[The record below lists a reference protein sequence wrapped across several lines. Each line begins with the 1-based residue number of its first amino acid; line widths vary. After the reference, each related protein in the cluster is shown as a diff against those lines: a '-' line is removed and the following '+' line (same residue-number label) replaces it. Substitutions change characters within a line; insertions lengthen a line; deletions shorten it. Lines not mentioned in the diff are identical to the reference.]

1 MATVIETPRSFV
13 VGRLTGHQLTAIRS
27 RLAECERLK
36 RGGRSG
42 AERRQEIRIATNEPA
57 RMKILQPLSPSTEVR
72 VLDISR
78 SGLKITV
85 PEMLTPGTVI
95 QIHMRTA
102 VAFAEV
108 RYCGPSGEEIHAGV
122 RFQDVF
128 WTGSAK

>member
-13 VGRLTGHQLTAIRS
+13 VGRLSAHQITAIRS
-27 RLAECERLK
+27 HLAECERLK
-36 RGGRSG
+36 RGGRPG
-42 AERRQEIRIATNEPA
+42 AERRQGIRIATNEPA
-57 RMKILQPLSPSTEVR
+57 RMKVLQTLCCSTEVR

-95 QIHMRTA
+95 QIHMKTA

-108 RYCGPSGEEIHAGV
+108 RNCGTCGEEMHAGV

-128 WTGSAK
+128 WHSSAK